1 MADLR
6 LAGRTLAAVAAATFL
21 AGAAVSLRLHLRL
34 PEPLDWAAIGGQGL
48 ERTWF
53 ALFAGPA
60 VLAATALA
68 GSWPAFAGRRAAVGV
83 MAYAIAFAMFV
94 FVLAPIGPEA
104 GLDPF
109 AHLYLLSGSL
119 AGAAAG
125 RPVARRPSDAGVP
138 SAA

>member
-6 LAGRTLAAVAAATFL
+6 LAVRTLAAVAAATFV
-21 AGAAVSLRLHLRL
+21 AGAAVSLRLHLRV

-68 GSWPAFAGRRAAVGV
+68 GSWPAFAARRAALGV

-94 FVLAPIGPEA
+94 LILAPIEPEA

-109 AHLYLLSGSL
+109 ANLYLLAGSR
-119 AGAAAG
+119 AGAVVG
-125 RPVARRPSDAGVP
+125 RPVARRPSGTGVASAG
-138 SAA
+138 